1 TRSPFRGNVS
11 RYAPSVPRPGLTCPW
26 RSGRIGA
33 MAAAAIRSVRVAPK
47 DCAATDNGPHV
58 SCACSDGSAGA
69 MMGRPAAARSVPRE
83 GERVPTATPPRR
95 LALTLLRG
103 PSLAPVTAEI
113 DAGLRAAKV
122 AVRMGA
128 RTTFEL
134 TFSVGRHRFS
144 WGNLLANGYFDPG
157 TRLTL
162 VTDGDARVLVDGIVT
177 GQELSLSGS
186 GRSQTLVVSGEDLSV
201 LMDLNEVALQYPGEP
216 AHVRAQV
223 IIARYAVYG
232 IEPAVVPAPIVEI
245 PISTERIPTQAETDY
260 RYLRRL
266 AENVGYLF
274 AIQAGPAP
282 GRSGAY
288 WGPPVRTGTP
298 QAPIVADGGAVS
310 ELRFRLDG
318 LARTE
323 MTAMILDPATRTLLP
338 IPVPDVR
345 VVRAQLAARPAP
357 TLRHCRLF
365 GAAKRTVAGAAA
377 SALGAMALTSDA
389 VIATGTL

>member
-1 TRSPFRGNVS
+1 
-11 RYAPSVPRPGLTCPW
+11 
-26 RSGRIGA
+26 
-33 MAAAAIRSVRVAPK
+33 VR
-47 DCAATDNGPHV
+47 
-58 SCACSDGSAGA
+58 
-69 MMGRPAAARSVPRE
+69 
-83 GERVPTATPPRR
+83 ERVPTATPLRT

-103 PSLAPVTAEI
+103 PTLAPVTAEI
-113 DAGLRAAKV
+113 DAGLRVAKV

-128 RTTFEL
+128 RTAFEL
-134 TFSVGRHRFS
+134 TFSVGRHRSS
-144 WGNLLANGYFDPG
+144 WGTLLANGYFDPG
-157 TRLTL
+157 TRLAL

-177 GQELSLSGS
+177 GQELSLSAS
-186 GRSQTLVVSGEDLSV
+186 GRTQTLLVFGEDLSV
-201 LMDLNEVALQYPGEP
+201 LMDLDEVVLQYLGEP

-245 PISTERIPTQAETDY
+245 PVPTERIPTQAETDY

-266 AENVGYLF
+266 AEDVGYLF
-274 AIQAGPAP
+274 AVQGGPEP
-282 GRSGAY
+282 GRSVAY
-288 WGPPVRTGTP
+288 WGPQVRTGTP
-298 QAPIVADGGAVS
+298 QAPILAAGGAVS

-323 MTAMILDPATRTLLP
+323 VTATILDPATRTLLP

-357 TLRHCRLF
+357 TLRHCRLL

-389 VIATGTL
+389 VTAKGTLDVSRHGQSLRAGGPVEIQGAGAAYDGAYYVAEITHAIDRSGYRQHFVLRRDGLGVPE